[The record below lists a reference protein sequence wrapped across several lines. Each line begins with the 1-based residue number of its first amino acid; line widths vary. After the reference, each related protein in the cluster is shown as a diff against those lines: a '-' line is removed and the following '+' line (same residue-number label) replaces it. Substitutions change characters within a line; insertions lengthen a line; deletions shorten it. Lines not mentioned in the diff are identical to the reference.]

1 MCACFTRI
9 RVRNMAALDNGP
21 TIESF
26 FMRELQSA
34 DSPGLQKDSQ
44 RESHFVISNY
54 ASERPSGR
62 IWAWLPIKRIAL
74 PRVSTR
80 YALALVLLLAIGL
93 RLYGINWDQGG
104 LFHPDE
110 RAFLSQVYNLQFPEG
125 DEWSNVLDA
134 DTSTLNPGSF
144 NWGSFPH
151 YALKSVQY
159 AVAPFKWMSVFDLRY
174 AGRALSAISDTA
186 TVLLVFMIGRAVFG
200 SRVGLLAALF
210 SAVAVQQV
218 QLSHFFAVDTF
229 MTTFIVATVYYS
241 IRVAQEGRRRD
252 SVLAGVMFGLA
263 MATKFAVL
271 PLGFALV
278 LAHLIY
284 ATSRK
289 GDRYDSEGLASDESA
304 KRQWVSFQNVLI
316 TAAVAIAVLVVT
328 QPYMFLDFG
337 TYVDSISTQGQ
348 MVRREVDFPFTRQY
362 ENTPKYIYQIVQ
374 LGTWGLGPVL
384 GITVWLGLIGA
395 VIAGVLAR
403 RKADLVILAWVLP
416 YLLIT
421 GWFDVKF
428 MRYMMPITPFLVLYG
443 ARVLW
448 WAFETIKAVLPNR
461 RWLQVAPIFL
471 VLVFTAHYSL
481 SFMNVYSGQHPL
493 NEVSSWLRDNADT
506 GSVVVQEHW
515 EEGIPGVV
523 GLQMHE
529 RAELY
534 DDDSPQKFEKLTE
547 LLAGADYFVL
557 LSNRLYATIPRLPDR
572 YPVTSVFYEKLFSGE
587 LGFELVDSNGRY
599 VGGLGVDYYED
610 PFARLEFGPP
620 ERFQEPSKGFLTAG
634 FGWAD
639 ESFSVYEHPQT
650 FVFANADRLS
660 AQQLGVAIGVSELG
674 LKRFQSAEIGLLL
687 SEDDAEVQQSGG
699 TWSSITFMRWLPDWL
714 TPFVWY
720 AAAQLFALAVLP
732 IAFVVFRPWPDGGYL
747 FAKPLGLVLVATTA
761 WLLVSANIVTF
772 SFLTVLLALLLVGA
786 VSYFVVRAT
795 GGDLLSHLKANARRF
810 VWMELLLLVAFVAF
824 LLVRAA
830 NPDLW
835 HPYKGGEKP
844 MDFAYLNAVVRSS
857 TLPPYDPWY
866 SGGYL
871 NYYYFGQ
878 FMLASLIRFTGIV
891 PSVAYNLAV
900 PLLFAFTV
908 GGVFSIVSGLAEL
921 TLRARRIPAWSRRS
935 PVYAGLV
942 AAVLVAVAGNI
953 DGLIQVLQGA
963 GRVIFQGEPF
973 GQFDFW
979 RSSRMMAPDTGA
991 NEITEFPYFTFLFA
1005 DLHAHLIAIPVA
1017 ITAFAATIAAYLRI
1031 GRKRP
1036 WAESLMSL
1044 VVIGVLIG
1052 SLRTINAWDFPTQ
1065 LMLAGAFLVGGQLLT
1080 PGRSII
1086 GRLVVGVVSTAF
1098 VVAIGYVVY
1107 LPFHANF
1114 ELFNDGVIKSQYRT
1128 ELWRFIVIH
1137 SMFLLLIVSWLV
1149 FMWRERLGTAF
1160 AAITNAPMPGSG
1172 LRGWGWQVA
1181 LVLVAAVVLALALT
1195 GFATIAFAVVISASV
1210 LGAGLAAR
1218 RAALPGS
1225 RYSLVAVAMV
1235 VVAMALAAGVDVF
1248 TVKDD
1253 IGRMN
1258 TVFKFY
1264 LQAWVLLAMA
1274 SSYFLWVL
1282 ADAGKLSLS
1291 NLRAGRGVWL
1301 GMLAVVAVGIMVYP
1315 VLGTRAR
1322 NATRFENNGLALDG
1336 MAFMETATYLD
1347 EEGPLTLKYDLDA
1360 IRWLQENVDG
1370 SPVIIEGLSDQ
1381 YHWGNRISI
1390 YTGLPSVIGWDW
1402 HQRQQRV
1409 GYAISV
1415 TNRRREVDQ
1424 FYEFPLRT
1432 TAVEILDKYN
1442 VRYVYVGEMERAKYP
1457 DAGLAKFDRMES
1469 DGLVQVYPAPGS
1481 NLDTP
1486 VVIYEYTPG
1495 R

>member
-1 MCACFTRI
+1 
-9 RVRNMAALDNGP
+9 MAAPDRKP
-21 TIESF
+21 TIEF
-26 FMRELQSA
+26 FSMREQQRATLPESQN
-34 DSPGLQKDSQ
+34 DSERD
-44 RESHFVISNY
+44 SHFVINNY
-54 ASERPSGR
+54 SSGQADRGFSFSRVR
-62 IWAWLPIKRIAL
+62 I

-80 YALALVLLLAIGL
+80 IALALILLLAVGL

-110 RAFLSQVYNLQFPEG
+110 RAFLVQVNDLQFPEG
-125 DEWSNVLDA
+125 DEWSDIFDPEA
-134 DTSTLNPGSF
+134 STLNPGSF
-144 NWGSFPH
+144 NWGSLPH
-151 YALKSVQY
+151 YALKSIQY
-159 AVAPFKWMSVFDLRY
+159 AVAPFKWMNLFELRF
-174 AGRALSAISDTA
+174 AGRALSAFSDVA
-186 TVLLVFMIGRAVFG
+186 TVLLVFMIGRAVFS
-200 SRVGLLAALF
+200 SRVGLLAALL

-229 MTTFIVATVYYS
+229 MTTFIVATIYYS
-241 IRVAQEGRRRD
+241 IRVAQNGRRRD

-263 MATKFAVL
+263 VATKFSVL
-271 PLGFALV
+271 PLAFALV

-289 GDRYDSEGLASDESA
+289 GDRFSLEGLASDESA
-304 KRQWVSFQNVLI
+304 TRQWVTYKNLLI
-316 TAAVAIAVLVVT
+316 TAGAVVVVLVVT

-337 TYVDSISTQGQ
+337 TYIDNISTQGQ

-384 GITVWLGLIGA
+384 GVTVWLGLIGA
-395 VIAGVLAR
+395 VIAAVLAQ
-403 RKADLVILAWVLP
+403 RKADMVILAWVLP

-428 MRYMMPITPFLVLYG
+428 MRYMMPITPFLILYG

-448 WAFETIKAVLPNR
+448 WAFETVKAAWPSR
-461 RWLQVAPIFL
+461 RWLRAAPIVL
-471 VLVFTAHYSL
+471 VLVFTVHYSL
-481 SFMNVYSGQHPL
+481 SFMSVYAGVHPL
-493 NEVSSWLRDNADT
+493 NEVSNWLRDNAPAD
-506 GSVVVQEHW
+506 SVVVQEHW
-515 EEGIPGVV
+515 EEGVPGVA
-523 GLQMHE
+523 GLRMHE

-534 DDDSPQKFEKLTE
+534 NPDSLQKFEQLTE
-547 LLAGADYFVL
+547 LLSGADYFVL

-572 YPVTSVFYEKLFSGE
+572 YPVTSVFYEKLFAGE
-587 LGFELVDSNGRY
+587 LGFEAVFSSGRY

-620 ERFQEPSKGFLTAG
+620 EGFQPPSSGFLTAG

-650 FVFANADRLS
+650 FVFENTGDFSADEL
-660 AQQLGVAIGVSELG
+660 ADAIGVSELG
-674 LKRFQSAEIGLLL
+674 SQRFVSAGIGLLL
-687 SEDDAEVQQSGG
+687 SDEDAATQQSGG
-699 TWSSITFMRWLPDWL
+699 TWSSITFLSWLPDWL
-714 TPFVWY
+714 TPIVWY

-761 WLLVSANIVTF
+761 WLLISANIVTF
-772 SFLTVLLALLLVGA
+772 SFLTVLFALLIMAA

-795 GGDLLSHLKANARRF
+795 GGDFLSHLKANARRF
-810 VWMELLLLVAFVAF
+810 MWTELLLLVAFVAF

-835 HPYKGGEKP
+835 ETFKGGEKP

-866 SGGYL
+866 AGGYL

-921 TLRARRIPAWSRRS
+921 TLRARRVPAWSRWS

-953 DGLIQVLQGA
+953 DGLLQLLQGA
-963 GRVIFQGEPF
+963 SRVFFQGGTF
-973 GQFDFW
+973 GEFDFW

-1005 DLHAHLIAIPVA
+1005 DLHAHLIAIPIA

-1031 GRKRP
+1031 GRRRP
-1036 WAESLMSL
+1036 WAESLAGL
-1044 VVIGVLIG
+1044 FIIGVLVG

-1065 LMLAGAFLVGGQLLT
+1065 LLLAGAFLVGGHMLT
-1080 PGRSII
+1080 SGRTLIE
-1086 GRLVVGVVSTAF
+1086 RLVVGVMSTVF
-1098 VVAIGYVVY
+1098 VVAVGQLVY
-1107 LPFHANF
+1107 LPFHSNF
-1114 ELFNDGVIKSQYRT
+1114 ELFNDGVIKSQFRT
-1128 ELWRFIVIH
+1128 DLWRYIVIH
-1137 SMFLLLIVSWLV
+1137 SIFLLLVVSWLV
-1149 FMWRERLGTAF
+1149 FMLRERLSNVVTVLANGPAY
-1160 AAITNAPMPGSG
+1160 GSG
-1172 LRGWGWQVA
+1172 LRGWTWQVA
-1181 LVLVAAVVLALALT
+1181 LVLVAAVVVTLAVS
-1195 GFATIAFAVVISASV
+1195 GFATIAFTIVISLAV
-1210 LGAGLAAR
+1210 LGVGLAVR
-1218 RAALPGS
+1218 RVAQPGS
-1225 RYSLVAVAMV
+1225 RYSLVAVGMV
-1235 VVAMALAAGVDVF
+1235 VMAMALAAGVDVF

-1291 NLRAGRGVWL
+1291 NLRAGRGLWL
-1301 GMLAVVAVGIMVYP
+1301 GLLAVLAVGVMVYP
-1315 VLGTRAR
+1315 VLGTRDR
-1322 NATRFENNGLALDG
+1322 NAIRFETSGLALDG
-1336 MAFMETATYLD
+1336 MAYMETVTYFD
-1347 EEGPLTLKYDLDA
+1347 KEGPLTLKYDLDA
-1360 IRWLQENVDG
+1360 IEWMQENIKG
-1370 SPVIIEGLSDQ
+1370 SPVIIEGLSDL
-1381 YHWGNRISI
+1381 YRWGNRISI
-1390 YTGLPSVIGWDW
+1390 YTGLPAVIGWDW

-1409 GYAISV
+1409 GYAYTV
-1415 TNRRREVDQ
+1415 TRRRDEIDD
-1424 FYEFPLRT
+1424 FYDSPLRF
-1432 TAVEILDKYN
+1432 TAIQTLDNYN
-1442 VRYVYVGEMERAKYP
+1442 VKYVYVGEMERAKYSII
-1457 DAGLAKFDRMES
+1457 GLFKFERMES
-1469 DGLVQVYPAPGS
+1469 DGLVQVYPPPGS
-1481 NLDTP
+1481 DLDTP
-1486 VVIYEYTPG
+1486 VVIYEYTPVA

>member
-1 MCACFTRI
+1 M
-9 RVRNMAALDNGP
+9 
-21 TIESF
+21 
-26 FMRELQSA
+26 
-34 DSPGLQKDSQ
+34 
-44 RESHFVISNY
+44 
-54 ASERPSGR
+54 
-62 IWAWLPIKRIAL
+62 
-74 PRVSTR
+74 STR
-80 YALALVLLLAIGL
+80 GALALILLLAIGL
-93 RLYGINWDQGG
+93 RLSGIDWDQGG

-110 RAFLSQVYNLQFPEG
+110 RAFLGQVNDLEFPEG
-125 DEWSNVLDA
+125 DEWSNLLDPEL
-134 DTSTLNPGSF
+134 SILNPGSF
-144 NWGSFPH
+144 NWGSLPH

-159 AVAPFKWMSVFDLRY
+159 AVAPFKWMNLFELRF
-174 AGRALSAISDTA
+174 AGRALSAFSDTA
-186 TVLLVFMIGRAVFG
+186 TVLLVFMIGRAVFS

-210 SAVAVQQV
+210 SALAVQQI

-229 MTTFIVATVYYS
+229 VTTFIVATIYYS
-241 IRVAQEGRRRD
+241 IRVAQNGRRRD

-263 MATKFAVL
+263 MATKFSVL
-271 PLGFALV
+271 PLAFALV
-278 LAHLIY
+278 AAHLIY

-289 GDRYDSEGLASDESA
+289 GDRYDLDGLASGDSA
-304 KRQWVSFQNVLI
+304 IRHWVTYKNLLI
-316 TAAVAIAVLVVT
+316 TAAAVLAVLVVT

-337 TYVDSISTQGQ
+337 TYVDNISTQGQ

-395 VIAGVLAR
+395 VIAAALAR

-448 WAFETIKAVLPNR
+448 WAFETVRAMWPGR
-461 RWLQVAPIFL
+461 RWLQVVPIVL

-481 SFMNVYSGQHPL
+481 SFMSVYSGVHPL
-493 NEVSSWLRDNADT
+493 NAVSSWLRDNADT

-515 EEGIPGVV
+515 EEGIPGVP
-523 GLQMHE
+523 GLLMRG

-534 DDDSPQKFEKLTE
+534 NPDSTRKFEQLTE
-547 LLAGADYFVL
+547 SLAGADYFVL
-557 LSNRLYATIPRLPDR
+557 LSNRLYATIPRLPGR
-572 YPVTSVFYEKLFSGE
+572 YPISSVFYEKLFAGE
-587 LGFELVDSNGRY
+587 LGFKLAYSSGRY
-599 VGGLGVDYYED
+599 IGGLGVDYYED

-620 ERFQEPSKGFLTAG
+620 EGFQQPSSGFLTAG

-650 FVFANADRLS
+650 FVFANVDHFSKEELAD
-660 AQQLGVAIGVSELG
+660 AIGVSELESRRFVSADVG
-674 LKRFQSAEIGLLL
+674 LVL
-687 SEDDAEVQQSGG
+687 SEVDAVAQQSGG
-699 TWSSITFMRWLPDWL
+699 TWSSITFLSWLPDWL
-714 TPFVWY
+714 TPIVWY

-747 FAKPLGLVLVATTA
+747 FAKPLGLVLVATVA

-772 SFLTVLLALLLVGA
+772 SFLTVLLALLLTGA
-786 VSYFVVRAT
+786 VSYLILRAT

-810 VWMELLLLVAFVAF
+810 VWMEVLLLVAFLAF

-835 HPYKGGEKP
+835 HPFKGGEKP

-866 SGGYL
+866 AGGFL

-891 PSVAYNLAV
+891 PSIAYNLAV

-908 GGVFSIVSGLAEL
+908 GGVFSIVSGMAEL
-921 TLRARRIPAWSRRS
+921 TLRARRVPAWSRRS

-942 AAVLVAVAGNI
+942 AVVLVVIAGNI
-953 DGLIQVLQGA
+953 DGLLQVLQGA
-963 GRVIFQGEPF
+963 SRVFFQDMAF

-979 RSSRMMAPDTGA
+979 LSSRMMETDIQG
-991 NEITEFPYFTFLFA
+991 ITEFPFFTFLFA
-1005 DLHAHLIAIPVA
+1005 DLHAHLIAIPIA

-1036 WAESLMSL
+1036 WAESLL
-1044 VVIGVLIG
+1044 GLFVIGVLIG
-1052 SLRTINAWDFPTQ
+1052 SLRAINAWDFPTQ
-1065 LMLAGAFLVGGQLLT
+1065 VILAGAFLVGGHMLT
-1080 PGRSII
+1080 SGRTLIV
-1086 GRLVVGVVSTAF
+1086 RLIAGVVSVAF
-1098 VVAIGYVVY
+1098 VVAVGQVVY

-1114 ELFNDGVIKSQYRT
+1114 ELFSDGVIKSEVRT
-1128 ELWRFIVIH
+1128 DLWRYFAIH
-1137 SMFLLLIVSWLV
+1137 SIFLLLIVSWLV
-1149 FMWRERLGTAF
+1149 FMWRERLSNAL
-1160 AAITNAPMPGSG
+1160 AAITKGPALGSG
-1172 LRGWGWQVA
+1172 LRGWFWQVA
-1181 LVLVAAVVLALALT
+1181 LVLVAAVVAALSLT
-1195 GFATIAFAVVISASV
+1195 GFATIAFTVVISAAV
-1210 LGAGLAAR
+1210 LGAGVAAW

-1235 VVAMALAAGVDVF
+1235 VMAMALGAGVDAF

-1253 IGRMN
+1253 VGRMN

-1282 ADAGKLSLS
+1282 ADAGKLSLK
-1291 NLRAGRGVWL
+1291 NLRAGRGFWL
-1301 GMLAVVAVGIMVYP
+1301 GLLAVMAVGVLVYP
-1315 VLGTRAR
+1315 VLGTRDR
-1322 NATRFENNGLALDG
+1322 NARRFETSGFALDG
-1336 MAFMETATYLD
+1336 MAYMETVTYGSAD
-1347 EEGPLTLKYDLDA
+1347 GPLTLKYDLDA
-1360 IRWLQENVDG
+1360 IEWMQANISG
-1370 SPVIIEGLSDQ
+1370 SPVIVEGLTPFYQ
-1381 YHWGNRISI
+1381 WGSRISI
-1390 YTGLPSVIGWDW
+1390 YTGLPAVIGWDW

-1409 GYAISV
+1409 PYAYAV
-1415 TNRRREVDQ
+1415 TNRLAEVDL
-1424 FYEFPLRT
+1424 FYESPLR
-1432 TAVEILDKYN
+1432 ASALLVLDKYN

-1457 DAGLAKFDRMES
+1457 DSGLIKFERMES
-1469 DGLVQVYPAPGS
+1469 DGLVQVYPPAGS
-1481 NLDTP
+1481 ELETP
-1486 VVIYEYTPG
+1486 VVIYEYTPVDA
-1495 R
+1495 RAADR

>member
-1 MCACFTRI
+1 MTALCKAASINFFPMRGLQNADSTGAPKDSRQESQFVIDSYSSDRADQTPPARRI
-9 RVRNMAALDNGP
+9 R
-21 TIESF
+21 
-26 FMRELQSA
+26 
-34 DSPGLQKDSQ
+34 
-44 RESHFVISNY
+44 
-54 ASERPSGR
+54 
-62 IWAWLPIKRIAL
+62 L

-80 YALALVLLLAIGL
+80 YALALILLLAVGL

-110 RAFLSQVYNLQFPEG
+110 RAFLSQVYNLEFPEG
-125 DEWSNVLDA
+125 DEWSDLLDPEL
-134 DTSTLNPGSF
+134 STLNPGSF
-144 NWGSFPH
+144 NWGSLPH
-151 YALKSVQY
+151 YALKSIQY
-159 AVAPFKWMSVFDLRY
+159 AVAPFKWMNLFELRF
-174 AGRALSAISDTA
+174 AGRALSAFSDTA
-186 TVLLVFMIGRAVFG
+186 TVLLVFLIGRAVF
-200 SRVGLLAALF
+200 SNRVGLLGALF
-210 SAVAVQQV
+210 SAIAVQQV

-229 MTTFIVATVYYS
+229 MTTFIIAAVYFS
-241 IRVAQEGRRRD
+241 LRVAQNGRRRD
-252 SVLAGVMFGLA
+252 SVLAGLMFGLA
-263 MATKFAVL
+263 MATKFSVA
-271 PLGFALV
+271 PLAIALV

-289 GDRYDSEGLASDESA
+289 GDRYDLDGLASDDSA
-304 KRQWVSFQNVLI
+304 TRQWVTYKNLLV
-316 TAAVAIAVLVVT
+316 TAAVVLTVLVVT
-328 QPYMFLDFG
+328 QPFMFLDFR
-337 TYVDSISTQGQ
+337 TFIENISTQGQ

-362 ENTPKYIYQIVQ
+362 ADTPKYIYQIVQ

-395 VIAGVLAR
+395 VIAAVLAQ

-448 WAFETIKAVLPNR
+448 WAFETIKALWPER
-461 RWLQVAPIFL
+461 RWLQVAPIVLL
-471 VLVFTAHYSL
+471 VVFTAHYSL
-481 SFMNVYSGQHPL
+481 SFMSVYNGVHPL
-493 NEVSSWLRDNADT
+493 NAVSSWLRENAKD

-523 GLQMHE
+523 GLKMHE

-534 DDDSPQKFEKLTE
+534 NPDTPQKFERLTGQ
-547 LLAGADYFVL
+547 LANADYFVL
-557 LSNRLYATIPRLPDR
+557 LSNRLYATIPRLPER
-572 YPVTSVFYEKLFSGE
+572 YPITSVFYEKLFSGE
-587 LGFELVDSNGRY
+587 LGFEMAYSNGRY

-620 ERFQEPSKGFLTAG
+620 EGFEPPSDGFITAG

-650 FVFANADRLS
+650 FVFENVEKLS
-660 AQQLGVAIGVSELG
+660 ADELSGVIGVGDLESR
-674 LKRFQSAEIGLLL
+674 KFVSANVGLLL
-687 SEDDAEVQQSGG
+687 TDDDALAQQSGG
-699 TWSSITFMRWLPDWL
+699 TWNSITFLRWLPDWL

-720 AAAQLFALAVLP
+720 GAALLFAIAVMP

-747 FAKPLGLVLVATTA
+747 FARPLGMVLVATTA
-761 WLLVSANIVTF
+761 WLLVSANIIAF
-772 SFLTVLLALLLVGA
+772 SFLAVLLALLIMGMA
-786 VSYFVVRAT
+786 SYFVLRAT
-795 GGDLLSHLKANARRF
+795 GGDFLSHLKSNARRF
-810 VWMELLLLVAFVAF
+810 MWMELLMLVAFVAF
-824 LLVRAA
+824 LLIRAA

-835 HPYKGGEKP
+835 HPWKGGEKP

-857 TLPPYDPWY
+857 TMPPYDPWY
-866 SGGYL
+866 AGGYL

-878 FMLASLIRFTGIV
+878 FMIASLIRFTGIV

-921 TLRARRIPAWSRRS
+921 TLRARRVPAWSKRS
-935 PVYAGLV
+935 PVYAGMLAV
-942 AAVLVAVAGNI
+942 VLVAVAGNI
-953 DGLIQVLQGA
+953 DGLLQVLQGGA
-963 GRVIFQGEPF
+963 RVFFQGEPF

-979 RSSRMMAPDTGA
+979 RSSRMMAPGSPG
-991 NEITEFPYFTFLFA
+991 NEITEFPFFTFLFA
-1005 DLHAHLIAIPVA
+1005 DLHAHMIAIPVA
-1017 ITAFAATIAAYLRI
+1017 ITALGATIAAYLRI

-1036 WAESLMSL
+1036 RVESLL
-1044 VVIGVLIG
+1044 GLFVVGVLVG

-1065 LMLAGAFLVGGQLLT
+1065 LLMAGAFLIVGHLLT
-1080 PGRSII
+1080 TGRTLIE
-1086 GRLVVGVVSTAF
+1086 RLVIGAVSGIFIVV
-1098 VVAIGYVVY
+1098 VGYVVY

-1114 ELFNDGVIKSQYRT
+1114 ELFNGGVIKSQFRT
-1128 ELWRFIVIH
+1128 DLWRYIVIH
-1137 SMFLLLIVSWLV
+1137 SIFLFTVVSWLV
-1149 FMWRERLGTAF
+1149 FTWRERLSSAL
-1160 AAITNAPMPGSG
+1160 AAITNGPVPGSG
-1172 LRGWGWQVA
+1172 FVRGWGWRIG
-1181 LVLVAAVVLALALT
+1181 LVLVATVVATLAVS
-1195 GFATIAFAVVISASV
+1195 GFATIAFTIVISVAM
-1210 LGAGLAAR
+1210 LGAGLAAQ

-1235 VVAMALAAGVDVF
+1235 VMAMALAAGVDVF

-1282 ADAGKLSLS
+1282 ADAGKFSLR

-1301 GMLAVVAVGIMVYP
+1301 GVLAVLAVGVMVYP

-1322 NATRFENNGLALDG
+1322 NATRFETSGLALDG
-1336 MAFMETATYLD
+1336 MAYMETVTYRD
-1347 EEGPLTLKYDLDA
+1347 KEGSLTLKYDFDA
-1360 IRWLQENVDG
+1360 IQWMQENVKG
-1370 SPVIIEGLSDQ
+1370 SPVIIEGLSDP
-1381 YHWGNRISI
+1381 YRWGNRISI

-1409 GYAISV
+1409 GYAYTV
-1415 TNRRREVDQ
+1415 RNRRIEVDE
-1424 FYEFPLRT
+1424 FYDSSLRFV
-1432 TAVEILDKYN
+1432 ALQVLDNYN
-1442 VRYVYVGEMERAKYP
+1442 VKYVYVGEMERLTYS
-1457 DAGLAKFDRMES
+1457 DTGLSKFERMES
-1469 DGLVQVYPAPGS
+1469 DGLVQVYPPAGS
-1481 NLDTP
+1481 DLDTP
-1486 VVIYEYTPG
+1486 VIIYEYSPK